1 MKSNLHQYMDSLF
14 HLGTRVVVTDES
26 ADDVDCDHAIS
37 KIIDFMVTIRG
48 SRNNKVMFVGN
59 GGSAGIASHMAI
71 DYSKN
76 GRTPALAFND
86 GAALTC
92 LSNDLGYANV
102 FSEQIRLHA
111 HPGDMLIAISSSG
124 TSSSILNAVD
134 EARQLSCTVITMSG
148 FDENNPLRK
157 MGDINWYVQSP
168 EYGFV
173 EILHLTLCHAILDTA
188 MGSSVLG

>member
-1 MKSNLHQYMDSLF
+1 MDSLF
-14 HLGTRVVVTDES
+14 RIGTRVLVTDQS
-26 ADDVDCDHAIS
+26 TNDLDPDRAIS
-37 KIIDFMVTIRG
+37 MIIEFMCTIRE
-48 SRNNKVMFVGN
+48 SRNNKVMFIGN

-92 LSNDLGYANV
+92 LSNDLGYSNV

-134 EARQLSCTVITMSG
+134 AARCSSCTVVTMSG

-157 MGDINWYVQSP
+157 MGDINWYVQSF
-168 EYGFV
+168 EYGFT
-173 EILHLTLCHAILDTA
+173 EILYLTLCHAILDTS
-188 MGSSVLG
+188 MGRPVAG